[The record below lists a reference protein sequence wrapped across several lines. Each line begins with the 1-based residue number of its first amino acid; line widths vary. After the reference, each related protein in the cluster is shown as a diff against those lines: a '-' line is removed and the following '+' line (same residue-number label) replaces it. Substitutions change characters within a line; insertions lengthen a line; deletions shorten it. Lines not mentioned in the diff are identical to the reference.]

1 MNTST
6 WAVKPAAHVE
16 AMLVLGD
23 VPGEQRFRLDVPGK
37 AVYKL
42 GRLAEMVDVQIKVPF
57 TLWGTGCSHA
67 HIKHSHT
74 LFSCVLTIALATLFS
89 GTLTMQTFF

>member
-1 MNTST
+1 MNTT
-6 WAVKPAAHVE
+6 WAVPPAAHVE

-57 TLWGTGCSHA
+57 TLGTGCIRA
-67 HIKHSHT
+67 HIQHPHI
-74 LFSCVLTIALATLFS
+74 VLVC
-89 GTLTMQTFF
+89 

>member
-1 MNTST
+1 MNTT
-6 WAVKPAAHVE
+6 WAVQPAAHVE

-42 GRLAEMVDVQIKVPF
+42 GRLAEMVDVQIKVPPI
-57 TLWGTGCSHA
+57 L
-67 HIKHSHT
+67 
-74 LFSCVLTIALATLFS
+74 LTCITCC
-89 GTLTMQTFF
+89 